1 MEYVLVD
8 SGLGKPFWKKIRLR
22 DVSLKNVIKVSK
34 VALPI
39 VTSMIPV
46 VGNAGSGI
54 LSKVLKNADGSASFI
69 GRVANNATTLSKTTA
84 GKAIV
89 NTIKNKPRPQVQ
101 PVSTLKP
108 APVVKAPTAN
118 KADQNDQPIGD
129 LTPVT
134 PAMASELLQSPKK
147 DNTALYAVG
156 AVAVLGG
163 IYLATKKS

>member
-54 LSKVLKNADGSASFI
+54 LSKVLKNADGSSSFI

-101 PVSTLKP
+101 PVNTLKP
-108 APVVKAPTAN
+108 APVVTSPTFNTAV
-118 KADQNDQPIGD
+118 QNDQPVGD